1 MKPAQAE
8 HVLNQLHRSVEAQ
21 DEKIVE
27 ISVQLKVA
35 QGLVTELNRQMAE
48 LMKWKKAVNWQL
60 SLTSKK
66 FKEKNDDTP

>member
-1 MKPAQAE
+1 MKPAQVE

-27 ISVQLKVA
+27 ISFQLKVA
-35 QGLVTELNRQMAE
+35 QGLVTELDRQMAE

>member
-66 FKEKNDDTP
+66 FKEMPE

>member
-1 MKPAQAE
+1 MKPAQVE

>member
-8 HVLNQLHRSVEAQ
+8 HVLNQLHRLVEAQ

-60 SLTSKK
+60 SSTSKK